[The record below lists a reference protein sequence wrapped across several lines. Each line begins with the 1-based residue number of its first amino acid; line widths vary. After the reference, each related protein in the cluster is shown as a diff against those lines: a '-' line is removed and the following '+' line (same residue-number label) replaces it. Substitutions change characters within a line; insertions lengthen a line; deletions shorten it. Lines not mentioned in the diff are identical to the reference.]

1 MMLVY
6 IILIPTLLW
15 LYVVF
20 RRKSPLDAIPG
31 PNQLPFVGNA
41 LQLDRKR
48 PQNTFLEWAKKYGPV
63 LRVKLFNDD
72 FILISGAKELH
83 EILVTNGKDF
93 AGRPD
98 SFRLKVGSSLVSI
111 VL

>member
-1 MMLVY
+1 MLVY
-6 IILIPTLLW
+6 MILIPTLLW

-20 RRKSPLDAIPG
+20 IRKSPLDAIPG

-41 LQLDRKR
+41 LQLDPKR
-48 PQNTFLEWAKKYGPV
+48 PHNTFFEWAKKYGPV
-63 LRVKLFNDD
+63 FRVKLFNVD
-72 FILISGAKELH
+72 FIMISCAKELH
-83 EILVTNGKDF
+83 DILVTNGKDF

-98 SFRLKVGSSLVSI
+98 SFRFKVGFSLVSI